1 LGLVKLAFLSIKRKK
16 LRSALLLLGIVISVG
31 LITGVT
37 AAVDGI
43 SKSYINSMLDTLGK
57 TDLIV
62 SDNDWRDFDFETVE
76 NSFSISGILD
86 YVERFQRWT
95 DGSTS
100 ENSTTSTPMNV
111 VGIDPEKDEEYGQY
125 TVIDGSIQSL
135 SDGLSPTENI
145 CIISETFADSL
156 GVGVDNYIYI
166 YTWAYDPSTHAAEK
180 TEHRFQITAVIRDL
194 GKVYEFDPED
204 PSEFWQDK
212 RVIFVHI
219 DKAQEMFDT
228 ENVTQVLIDVADT
241 YSTTEVENELKE
253 ILGAQFSVANLR
265 EHLSLRAEESVSHI
279 GEATLP
285 IIIIVV
291 VLGVMLILNVMF
303 INVTE
308 RKYEIGVLRSLGTS
322 RFQVFKMFI
331 FEGLLI
337 GVFGAIGGV
346 GFAVVASTL
355 TASLLGGA
363 VLQISESTAL
373 GFQFTPYHVLLGLLV
388 GILFTTIASVAP
400 AIFASKINLIEAL
413 RPSMRG
419 FAKKRA
425 RSIVGVV
432 SCIGLLV
439 TGVFFIF
446 TTMGGP
452 TEEGPDP
459 TGTIGFILT
468 AFGLIWATGYFI
480 KHLSWP
486 FSRMVGKLGI
496 LVERNIVRNRRRSVF
511 TYGMLTFCVAMILIT
526 GTIFSSMAN
535 ATQISAKYDVGADI
549 SLNVSAPLEFEN
561 TIKSM
566 SGVANCAGVMVNWDS
581 DFSTDGTVLSD
592 VDVRLLG
599 INGANY
605 FSVINEV
612 RFSEIWDGLSENDVF
627 DKISSE
633 RGYIILQDALLENIG
648 LNLGDNITWI
658 TDNGSR
664 MNFQI
669 IAAANLISGAWET
682 VWSTWALKYGKFVA
696 VVSASDL
703 TPFKG
708 EFADVFYVSAEEN
721 EDTKTLANEI
731 QALCQANG
739 YAVEEIQT
747 EVQKRESY
755 ETMFAQINNSFTI
768 AILFI
773 VLLSGLGV
781 MVATVYTVIERRRE
795 IGVIRACGI
804 STRQSIAIF
813 TSESFVLALIGFCV
827 GVAIGLP
834 FAYLM
839 INSITFSP
847 VIPMEFVFPWGS
859 IQFAF
864 IACIVAASIS
874 TIYPAYKITKLKV
887 TDSLRR

>member
-1 LGLVKLAFLSIKRKK
+1 
-16 LRSALLLLGIVISVG
+16 
-31 LITGVT
+31 
-37 AAVDGI
+37 
-43 SKSYINSMLDTLGK
+43 M
-57 TDLIV
+57 
-62 SDNDWRDFDFETVE
+62 E

-111 VGIDPEKDEEYGQY
+111 VGIDPQKDEEYGQY
-125 TVIDGSIQSL
+125 TVVDGSIQSL
-135 SDGLSPTENI
+135 SEGLSSTENL
-145 CIISETFADSL
+145 CIISETFANSL
-156 GVGVDNYIYI
+156 GIGVDNYIYI
-166 YTWAYDPSTHAAEK
+166 YTWAYNPITHAAERV
-180 TEHRFQITAVIRDL
+180 EHRFQITAVIRDF
-194 GKVYEFDPED
+194 GKVYEFDPDD
-204 PSEFWQDK
+204 PAEFWQDK

-219 DKAQEMFDT
+219 DKAQEMFNT
-228 ENVTQVLIDVADT
+228 ENITHVLVDVADA
-241 YSTTEVENELKE
+241 YSTAEIENELKE
-253 ILGAQFSVANLR
+253 ALGAQFSIANIR

-279 GEATLP
+279 GEAILP
-285 IIIIVV
+285 ILIIVT

-322 RFQVFKMFI
+322 RFQVFKIFI
-331 FEGLLI
+331 LEGMLI

-363 VLQISESTAL
+363 VLEMGEATKL
-373 GFQFTPYHVLLGLLV
+373 GFEFTPYHVLFGLLI

-419 FAKKRA
+419 FTKKRA
-425 RSIVGVV
+425 LRIVGIAV
-432 SCIGLLV
+432 CIGLLA
-439 TGVFFIF
+439 TGTFLIF
-446 TTMGGP
+446 TTVGAP
-452 TEEGPDP
+452 TGEGPDP
-459 TGTIGFILT
+459 TGTVGFIMT
-468 AFGLIWATGYFI
+468 AFGLIWATSYFI
-480 KHLSWP
+480 KRLSWP
-486 FSRMVGKLGI
+486 FSRAVGRLGI
-496 LVERNIVRNRRRSVF
+496 LVERNIIRNRRRSVF

-535 ATQISAKYDVGADI
+535 ATQLSAKYEVGADI
-549 SLNVSAPLEFEN
+549 SLNVGAPLEFEN
-561 TIKSM
+561 TIRSM
-566 SGVANCAGVMVNWDS
+566 SGVADCAGVIINWDS
-581 DFSTDGTVLSD
+581 DLSTNGTVLSEL
-592 VDVRLLG
+592 DVRLLG
-599 INGANY
+599 VNGANY
-605 FSVINEV
+605 FSTIHEI
-612 RFSEIWDGLSENDVF
+612 RFTEILDGLSENDVF

-633 RGYIILQDALLENIG
+633 RGYIILQDALLEETG
-648 LNLGDNITWI
+648 LGLGDNVTWV

-664 MNFQI
+664 VNFRI

-682 VWSTWALKYGKFVA
+682 VWSTWAVKYGKFVA

-708 EFADVFYVSAEEN
+708 EFADVFYVSAQEN

-847 VIPMEFVFPWGS
+847 VIPLEFVFPWGS